1 MSSTVA
7 RNDGSAA
14 RWFDEDPVE
23 GPRVLSELDDAEQ
36 LDLGPA
42 FEDPAWVRRE
52 HAFVNALTLALL
64 SHEPGVVRALL
75 DTPAAVNLP
84 REVREEAQAFTSL
97 SRSSLRAPMHTLLY
111 RHRLDRLLAESER
124 GDEP

>member
-1 MSSTVA
+1 MA

-14 RWFDEDPVE
+14 RWLDEDPVE
-23 GPRVLSELDDAEQ
+23 RPRVLSVDDAQ

-97 SRSSLRAPMHTLLY
+97 SRSSLRAPMLTLLY
-111 RHRLDRLLAESER
+111 RHRLDRLLADAER
-124 GDEP
+124 EDEP

>member
-1 MSSTVA
+1 MA
-7 RNDGSAA
+7 RHDGSAA
-14 RWFDEDPVE
+14 RWLDEDPAE
-23 GPRVLSELDDAEQ
+23 RPRVLSELDDTEQ

-42 FEDPAWVRRE
+42 FDDPSWVRRE

-64 SHEPGVVRALL
+64 SHEPGVVRSLL
-75 DTPAAVNLP
+75 DMPAAVNLP

-97 SRSSLRAPMHTLLY
+97 SRSSLRAPMQTLLY
-111 RHRLDRLLAESER
+111 RHRLDRLLVEAER